1 MAARGPISP
10 RLAWSAEDPDAT
22 ISISA
27 QPMTAHD
34 FPSFTARIL
43 TTPASCTSSTRYS
56 PLTPPNALTPNP
68 SRNCSFVLCLWRAP
82 AMAAIFMPMS
92 GQSGRSEHGNRIERC
107 NQLDLVSDAG
117 RHAAQ
122 TDHRAGYAGHDEE
135 AMLEAV
141 LAIVR
146 DDAVCRRLDG
156 AERRPLV
163 AIAPSEISAAQCEV
177 PHTSKVADEII
188 I

>member
-34 FPSFTARIL
+34 FPSITARIL
-43 TTPASCTSSTRYS
+43 TTPASCPRSTRYS
-56 PLTPPNALTPNP
+56 PLTPPNAMTANASANSSLA
-68 SRNCSFVLCLWRAP
+68 LGLWRAP

-92 GQSGRSEHGNRIERC
+92 GQSGRSEQDNRMQRC
-107 NQLDLVSDAG
+107 NQLDLLGDAG

-122 TDHRAGYAGHDEE
+122 TDHRSAGG
-135 AMLEAV
+135 
-141 LAIVR
+141 IR
-146 DDAVCRRLDG
+146 G
-156 AERRPLV
+156 P
-163 AIAPSEISAAQCEV
+163 
-177 PHTSKVADEII
+177 
-188 I
+188 